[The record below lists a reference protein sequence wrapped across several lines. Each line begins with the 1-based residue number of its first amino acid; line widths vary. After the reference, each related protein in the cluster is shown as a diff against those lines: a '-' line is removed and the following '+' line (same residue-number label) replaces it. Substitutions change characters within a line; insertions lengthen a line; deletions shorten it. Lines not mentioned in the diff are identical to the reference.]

1 MSSKLPKLTVY
12 FDGSCA
18 LCRAEIG
25 YYGRHDTGGVLCSV
39 DVSKTGTATPEG
51 IRREQAME
59 RFYVL
64 ASDGRV
70 LSGAAAFVEV
80 WRQLPGWRWVARATA
95 FPGALAALELAYRIF
110 LPVRPT
116 ISRLVARAVLQ
127 QGAKRG

>member
-1 MSSKLPKLTVY
+1 MSSELPKLTVY

-25 YYGRHDTGGVLCSV
+25 YYGRHDTDGALCPI
-39 DVSKTGTATPEG
+39 DVSEAGAAIPQG
-51 IRREQAME
+51 VSRDQAME

-80 WRQLPGWRWVARATA
+80 WRQLPGWRWVARAAA
-95 FPGALAALELAYRIF
+95 FPGALAALELAYKVF
-110 LPVRPT
+110 LPVRP
-116 ISRLVARAVLQ
+116 IVSRLVARAF
-127 QGAKRG
+127 R

>member
-1 MSSKLPKLTVY
+1 MSSEPPKLTVY

-25 YYGRHDTGGVLCSV
+25 YYGRHDTDGALCSV
-39 DVSKTGTATPEG
+39 DVSNTSTATPQG
-51 IRREQAME
+51 ISREQAME
-59 RFYVL
+59 RFYVR

-95 FPGALAALELAYRIF
+95 FPGALAALEIAYRLF

-116 ISRLVARAVLQ
+116 ISRLVARAVVG
-127 QGAKRG
+127 QGAQRE